1 MVNFILGARNKEGSD
16 GNEEA
21 GGSGETVGCA
31 SKHCLRPRLAKALEE
46 EGLLTVEDTGAL
58 CGFKVARLTGEG
70 VDFCL
75 EHFEE

>member
-1 MVNFILGARNKEGSD
+1 METKKL
-16 GNEEA
+16 EA
-21 GGSGETVGCA
+21 LERLWVAGHGTLFVESSA
-31 SKHCLRPRLAKALEE
+31 SKYCLRPRLAKALEE

-58 CGFKVARLTGEG
+58 CGFKVARLTEEG

>member
-1 MVNFILGARNKEGSD
+1 METKKL
-16 GNEEA
+16 EA
-21 GGSGETVGCA
+21 LERLWTSGQGHLLVESCA